1 MRKSLPNNEVIGRIA
16 IAVNL
21 DLVEVNMVV
30 MVDTAVVMSVVE
42 VADRDC
48 RERTL
53 HMSALDSVNRL
64 STMLY
69 GLLIKCSSTWPM
81 SEGKESTAT
90 VDNVD
95 IVDLDVGELI
105 HVELIVNVIRHAD
118 QEISRILWQCR
129 EKRLVLLVR
138 WPGG

>member
-1 MRKSLPNNEVIGRIA
+1 MDLGIVDVDVVVLVDIEVVLPVGK
-16 IAVNL
+16 
-21 DLVEVNMVV
+21 
-30 MVDTAVVMSVVE
+30 